1 MKKIKPINFEDIRS
15 YSDGAWDGIV
25 KSIIESSA
33 GYTPNIQPAQK
44 YSLDGEGTTDVSGA
58 SGTEKPL
65 QALVQ

>member
-25 KSIIESSA
+25 KSIIESST

-44 YSLDGEGTTDVSGA
+44 YSLDGEGTTDVLS
-58 SGTEKPL
+58 L
-65 QALVQ
+65 IHI